1 MNLPIKKNETYEM
14 LIEDL
19 GSNGEGIGR
28 IEGFTVFV
36 EGALIGEEVSVLIM
50 KLKKQFAFGKLIEIL
65 KPSAERVEAVC
76 PVAKWCGGCQLQHL
90 SYAGQL
96 AYKTKKTQDA
106 LERIGKL
113 EGIQVLDTIG
123 MEDPW
128 HYRNKA
134 QVPVGGTKSK
144 EGNNEIAIGFYAKH
158 SHRIINAD
166 SCYLQQEKN
175 TEVLAIVRKFLEE
188 FQIKPYNEET
198 GKGTIRHILT
208 RTSRSKNEMMI
219 CFVVNGNDIPQRKIL
234 VDRLKEVD
242 GVVSIVL
249 NENRNRNNVIM
260 GEKVR
265 VLHGKDTISDSMDG
279 LYFDI
284 SALSFYQVNPVQTE
298 ILYGKALE
306 LADLKGEEIVL
317 DLYCGIGTISLF
329 LARKVKKVYG
339 VEIIPQAIED
349 AKKNALNNQI
359 DNVEFLV
366 GDASDVVVQLQQERK
381 IEFDVIVVDPPRKGC
396 DKMVL
401 DTIVQLKPKTV
412 IYVSCNPATLARDVV
427 QLKEAGYEVEEVQAV
442 DQFPMT
448 IHVEAVL
455 KMSLQE

>member
-50 KLKKQFAFGKLIEIL
+50 KLKKQFAFGKLVEIL
-65 KPSAERVEAVC
+65 KPSEERVEAVC

-90 SYAGQL
+90 SYASQL

-113 EGIQVLDTIG
+113 EGVTVLDTIG
-123 MEDPW
+123 MQDFW

-134 QVPVGGTKSK
+134 QFPVGVGK
-144 EGNNEIAIGFYAKH
+144 NNEIEIGFYAKH
-158 SHRIINAD
+158 SHRIINTKN
-166 SCYLQQEKN
+166 CYLQQEKN
-175 TEVLAIVRKFLEE
+175 TEVLAIVREFLEE
-188 FQIKPYNEET
+188 FQIKPYDEET

-208 RTSRSKNEMMI
+208 RTSRTKNEMMI
-219 CFVVNGNDIPQRKIL
+219 CFVVNGNDFPKRKIL
-234 VDRLKEVD
+234 VERLKAVD

-249 NENRNRNNVIM
+249 NENRKRNNVIM
-260 GEKVR
+260 GEKIKT
-265 VLHGKDTISDSMDG
+265 LYGKDTISDSMDG

-298 ILYGKALE
+298 VLYGKALE
-306 LADLKGEEIVL
+306 FADLKGEEIVL

-329 LARKVKKVYG
+329 LARKAKKVYG

-401 DTIVQLKPKTV
+401 DTIVALKPKTL
-412 IYVSCNPATLARDVV
+412 IYVSCNPSTLARDVA
-427 QLKEAGYEVEEVQAV
+427 QLKEAGYEVEQVQAV

-448 IHVEAVL
+448 THVEAVL
-455 KMSLQE
+455 KMSLK